1 MLLALVVTVLASAA
15 PAGEDSR
22 LEDGYALTLS
32 GGVSLGSYEAG
43 LNWALVRVLRNRRN
57 AMLLQRRPR
66 LVAVTGA
73 SAGSINALLVAAL
86 YCETEESAA
95 RSSIDDNLLRSAWL
109 HVGLDSLLPEDPRA
123 YRPDDAV
130 LASAALEPV
139 VVDVRRALLEGGLT
153 FRPGCKLPLGLTV
166 TRVEPLVQNEGGLR
180 VTSQRA
186 VLPLLFDIDDQGKVR
201 FERQPLLHSSDS
213 SESRLALADVAEMGR
228 VGVDPEVVLQSLLA
242 SSAFPLAFRPRILCE
257 CATECGADPESQDGT
272 CPGPQGAPLTGL
284 SCHAHS
290 AAQGGRALK
299 ICKRRFVDGG
309 VFDNA
314 PVGLALEQSEAFFR
328 SGTLKPLTALFVD
341 PDIRRLQAVS
351 RAEKVD
357 RSLRGIGAIGTFL
370 GDLVTTAR
378 NRELSRAAQAGRWNR
393 TTRRL
398 LLLSSGQV
406 REYLALIGEL
416 VDLDGPPPSTALPPG
431 FHGNKDER
439 TRIARTLQSCLLRL
453 APRPLDASSEALG
466 RQCAGFLRGDAVK
479 DPLDSDPA
487 LKARAAEPLSDA
499 EIADLADVVTRT
511 FGNARSPARQ
521 SSERKMHDPSTTTKG
536 RVELGR
542 ALADTL
548 DLVSLFQIFLAEQL
562 GGMSH
567 GELPESRLLRVRE
580 EVLDFLTQGEHLGA
594 SAARL
599 AASQLDDALAQMS
612 ARSGPGTIPAQA
624 REVLDDVR
632 GEPPGTPFPVSR
644 ILPLLSALDALPASA
659 MDASL
664 LHAWQRLDRL
674 IQLRPRLQG
683 LAADTLQ
690 VAERARSLAPEGTPE
705 RTLALSTRFSPL
717 AGAQLANFAGF
728 LDEPLREFDYYAG
741 VYDGLH
747 ASSVF
752 VCREQDPDDTTRA
765 APVRQPNSWELD
777 LSRVET
783 QRCVGEAMGQLAQQ
797 LGVRTSQ
804 KASTLVGW
812 LARAELGAW
821 IGSSSQAEKEL
832 ARPEWSW
839 LGPPGDPHAL
849 GSLGI
854 VGYVLLSQKSPC
866 TEHDREALCISDVTF
881 EEFLSAL
888 RDSGYKAQSRFMRLA
903 VEDPRQFWRE
913 TVQRGLDRA
922 ATIELTSTSASD
934 AAQRK
939 EVLFALSAGEVWTR
953 GDVNTTA
960 VRFALDPSTI
970 PSVPLASGPEWAIW
984 AAHAI
989 PYRAALDVARGG
1001 LALSWIEPALRLGPR
1016 FSVLSTLQLVDIEFG
1031 QRTSTTFGLRPALH
1045 LGGLTVNA
1053 GPRLAVHWNG
1063 GTDWGGEVGV
1073 SLLQDRLGVSVGV
1086 RKLSGLNDVF
1096 VALTAS
1102 DVNGMI
1108 YWLTPWAPRKAVDV
1122 TDPVRPP
1129 P

>member
-1 MLLALVVTVLASAA
+1 MLLHLLVTVLAGAA
-15 PAGEDSR
+15 PAAEENR

-43 LNWALVRVLRNRRN
+43 LNWALVRTLRTKMNE
-57 AMLLQRRPR
+57 MLLRRQPR

-73 SAGSINALLVAAL
+73 SAGSINALLVAAM

-109 HVGLDSLLPEDPRA
+109 HVGLDALLPEDPRA

-139 VVDVRRALLEGGLT
+139 VADVRRALFEGGLT
-153 FRPGCKLPLGLTV
+153 FRPRCRLPLGLTV
-166 TRVEPLVQNEGGLR
+166 TRVEPLEQNVGGLR

-201 FERQPLLHSSDS
+201 FERQPLPQSSDS
-213 SESRLALADVAEMGR
+213 SESRLALADVAEMGK
-228 VGVDPEVVLQSLLA
+228 VGVHPEVVLQSLLA

-257 CATECGADPESQDGT
+257 CATECGADPEAQDGT
-272 CPGPQGAPLTGL
+272 CPGPQGTPLTGL
-284 SCHAHS
+284 SCHAQS

-299 ICKRRFVDGG
+299 ICMRRFVDGG

-328 SGTLKPLTALFVD
+328 PGILKPLTALFVD
-341 PDIRRLQAVS
+341 PDIRRLPAVS
-351 RAEKVD
+351 RREKVD

-398 LLLSSGQV
+398 LVASSGQV
-406 REYLALIGEL
+406 REYLELIGEL
-416 VDLDGPPPSTALPPG
+416 VDLDGPPSSVALPPG
-431 FHGNKDER
+431 LHGNQAER
-439 TRIARTLQSCLLRL
+439 IRIGRTLQSCLLRL
-453 APRPLDASSEALG
+453 APRPLDAASEALG
-466 RQCAGFLRGDAVK
+466 RQCAGFFRGEAVK

-487 LKARAAEPLSDA
+487 VKARVSEPLSDA
-499 EIADLADVVTRT
+499 EIADLAGLVTRT

-521 SSERKMHDPSTTTKG
+521 SSERKMLDPATTPKG
-536 RVELGR
+536 RVEVGR
-542 ALADTL
+542 ALADKL
-548 DLVSLFQIFLAEQL
+548 EIVSLFQIFLADQL
-562 GGMSH
+562 GGIGH
-567 GELPESRLLRVRE
+567 GELPESRLLRLRQ
-580 EVLDFLTQGEHLGA
+580 EVLEFLTQGEQLGP

-599 AASQLDDALAQMS
+599 AASQLEDALGQIT
-612 ARSGPGTIPAQA
+612 ARSGPGTIPAEA
-624 REVLDDVR
+624 RRVLDDVR
-632 GEPPGTPFPVSR
+632 GEPSGTLFQISR
-644 ILPLLSALDALPASA
+644 ILPLLSALDGVPPSA
-659 MDASL
+659 VDASL
-664 LHAWQRLDRL
+664 LRAWQRLDRL
-674 IQLRPRLQG
+674 VQLRPRLQA
-683 LAADTLQ
+683 LAADTVQ
-690 VAERARSLAPEGTPE
+690 VAERARSLLPEGTPE

-717 AGAQLANFAGF
+717 AGAQLANFGGF
-728 LDEPLREFDYYAG
+728 LDQPLREFDYYAG

-747 ASSVF
+747 AAAVF
-752 VCREQDPDDTTRA
+752 VCREQDPDDTTRT
-765 APVRQPNSWELD
+765 APIRQPSSWELD
-777 LSRVET
+777 LSKMET
-783 QRCVGEAMGQLAQQ
+783 QRCVGEAMGQLAER

-804 KASTLVGW
+804 KATTLVGW

-821 IGSSSQAEKEL
+821 IGSSSLADKEL

-839 LGPPGDPHAL
+839 LGPPGDPYAL

-866 TEHDREALCISDVTF
+866 TEHDREALCVSDLSF
-881 EEFLSAL
+881 DEFLSAL
-888 RDSGYKAQSRFMRLA
+888 RDSGYKSESRAMRLA

-922 ATIELTSTSASD
+922 ATIELTSTVAD
-934 AAQRK
+934 AGQRK
-939 EVLFALSAGEVWTR
+939 GVLFALSAGEVWTR
-953 GDVNTTA
+953 GDVNGTS

-970 PSVPLASGPEWAIW
+970 PSVPLANGPEWAIW
-984 AAHAI
+984 AAHAV
-989 PYRAALDVARGG
+989 PYRASLDVARGG

-1031 QRTSTTFGLRPALH
+1031 QRTSTTFGIRPALH

-1053 GPRLAVHWNG
+1053 GPRFAVHWNG
-1063 GTDWGGEVGV
+1063 GTDWGGEVGI
-1073 SLLQDRLGVSVGV
+1073 SMLQDRLGLSVGV
-1086 RKLSGLNDVF
+1086 RRLSGFHDVF
-1096 VALTAS
+1096 VALSVS
-1102 DVNGMI
+1102 DVNGML
-1108 YWLTPWAPRKAVDV
+1108 YWLTPWAERKPVDV
-1122 TDPVRPP
+1122 TDPVRPTR
-1129 P
+1129 